1 MLERSMKLRRATV
14 ACQMEIVGV
23 LARHIPTRL
32 IEISL
37 SGCLLEC
44 GLRIEEGTV
53 GALRLE
59 VRGRAYCD
67 DVRATRC
74 VAIEGS
80 GSSYLVGVEFL
91 RTGRSDDMSIRRVM
105 LTALNGQLPGS
116 LST

>member
-1 MLERSMKLRRATV
+1 
-14 ACQMEIVGV
+14 MEIVGV
-23 LARHIPTRL
+23 LARQIPTRL

-37 SGCLLEC
+37 SGCLLESAS
-44 GLRIEEGTV
+44 RIEEGTV

-59 VRGRAYCD
+59 VQGRAYTD

-91 RTGRSDDMSIRRVM
+91 RTGRSEDTSIRRAM
-105 LTALNGQLPGS
+105 LSALNGQAPGS
-116 LST
+116 LSM